1 MMLASPWKFWRN
13 VRLPDFLDRV
23 EFFYFTF
30 YYFSHTFHRFIEN
43 PLTTKKTTEIPK
55 SFKGIALFTPGGD
68 VIYCIDANKQGRWH
82 LHLCA
87 ALQEYL
93 GLSEPPH
100 FLFPGYTATVDRWL
114 DPRTQQVKVFAEA
127 YPPVI
132 RHQGLLNLLFDTGD
146 LVWACSHWPE
156 DLFYP
161 MVLGKYHQKFPILW
175 QTHQFIFRC
184 DPPENFL
191 SFASNNSADKSGKV
205 SIIVSANQESL
216 QESTQEYVFHLFVS
230 GRSAITQRTMEILHQ
245 ILEDSLGMTYTLKVI
260 DISRHPE
267 QTEIYQ
273 ITATPTLVKIWP
285 LPMRKI
291 VGDLENLDKL
301 RQVLSTFR

>member
-1 MMLASPWKFWRN
+1 M
-13 VRLPDFLDRV
+13 
-23 EFFYFTF
+23 
-30 YYFSHTFHRFIEN
+30 
-43 PLTTKKTTEIPK
+43 TTKKTTEIPQ

-100 FLFPGYTATVDRWL
+100 FLVPGYTATVDRWL
-114 DPRTQQVKVFAEA
+114 DPRTQQIKIFAEA

-132 RHQGLLNLLFDTGD
+132 RYQHLLNLLFETGD
-146 LVWACSHWPE
+146 LVWTCSLMPD

-161 MVLGKYHQKFPILW
+161 MVLGNYHQKFPSLW

-184 DPPENFL
+184 DIPDNFLGYNYNKSATESGLISPIVSPILSVPPE
-191 SFASNNSADKSGKV
+191 S
-205 SIIVSANQESL
+205 NQE
-216 QESTQEYVFHLFVS
+216 QNQEYLFHLFVS
-230 GRSAITQRTMEILHQ
+230 GRTAITQRTMEILHQ
-245 ILEDSLGMTYTLKVI
+245 MLEDSLGMTYTLKVI

-285 LPMRKI
+285 LPMRRI

-301 RQVLSTFR
+301 RQVLSSFR